1 MIYVNIRGN
10 LGNQLFEYCF
20 ARKLQAIIN
29 QKICLNVYNFYKVNS
44 FTHEH
49 NKFDLKNYK
58 LNNDVYIEENK
69 RLPKFVDPEIFVNKV
84 LRNIN
89 PEEYFKFM
97 QKNGCYC
104 WLNESYRDDVKFAK
118 KENYYIDGY
127 WQSEK
132 YFYDIKETIKRELI
146 PKNEKCKKN
155 EKLYNLMKN
164 KNSVCIS
171 IRRGDYVTN
180 EKFKKI
186 FYLCDRK
193 YFEKGISLMEE
204 LVENPT
210 WFVFSDDIEWVKENY
225 KFNGEAYYE
234 DGTDPTYEKLRLMS
248 SCKHFIISNSSF
260 SWWSQYLSNNE
271 QKVVI
276 APSKWYN
283 DGRETGIYQERMEF
297 NRSIIRGRNMKTLV
311 GIVLYNPDLNRLNEN
326 IKKIEKQVDE
336 VLYINNNSQN
346 TKKIEEIINK
356 KNKENTVKHTLIN
369 NNENLGIAYALNQIL
384 NYAYENNYQW
394 FLTLDQD
401 SVCNSNLIKEYLK
414 YINLPN
420 IAMITCNKEDRN
432 FKNLEKVTMQEY
444 EEVDSCITSSCFN
457 KTSAL
462 KEVGGFDN
470 YFFIDYVDFDICYS
484 LKEKRIQNN
493 KNKIFRNDSRGRTR

>member
-20 ARKLQAIIN
+20 ARKLQEITN
-29 QKICLNVYNFYKVNS
+29 QKICLNVYNFYKVNG
-44 FTHEH
+44 FTHEK

-193 YFEKGISLMEE
+193 YFEKG
-204 LVENPT
+204 N
-210 WFVFSDDIEWVKENY
+210 F
-225 KFNGEAYYE
+225 
-234 DGTDPTYEKLRLMS
+234 R
-248 SCKHFIISNSSF
+248 
-260 SWWSQYLSNNE
+260 SQY
-271 QKVVI
+271 
-276 APSKWYN
+276 
-283 DGRETGIYQERMEF
+283 
-297 NRSIIRGRNMKTLV
+297 
-311 GIVLYNPDLNRLNEN
+311 
-326 IKKIEKQVDE
+326 KI
-336 VLYINNNSQN
+336 
-346 TKKIEEIINK
+346 
-356 KNKENTVKHTLIN
+356 
-369 NNENLGIAYALNQIL
+369 
-384 NYAYENNYQW
+384 
-394 FLTLDQD
+394 
-401 SVCNSNLIKEYLK
+401 
-414 YINLPN
+414 
-420 IAMITCNKEDRN
+420 
-432 FKNLEKVTMQEY
+432 
-444 EEVDSCITSSCFN
+444 
-457 KTSAL
+457 
-462 KEVGGFDN
+462 
-470 YFFIDYVDFDICYS
+470 
-484 LKEKRIQNN
+484 
-493 KNKIFRNDSRGRTR
+493 